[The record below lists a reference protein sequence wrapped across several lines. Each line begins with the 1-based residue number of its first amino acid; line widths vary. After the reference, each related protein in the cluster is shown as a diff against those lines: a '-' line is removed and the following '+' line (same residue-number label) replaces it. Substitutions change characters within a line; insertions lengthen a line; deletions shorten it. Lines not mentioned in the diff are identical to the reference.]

1 MKLAFTLEYD
11 GTDFSGFQKQN
22 NAITIQEH
30 IENALKKIT
39 DSDIK
44 INYSGR
50 TDAGVHALSQV
61 FDFDTNIDRDNE
73 NWLKGINSNLPKSI
87 AVKDIFKV
95 KEDFNSRFSALE
107 RRYSYVIYN
116 SKKKPLFFD
125 KYTYWVT
132 NELDIHKMKQQLK
145 MFLGEHNF
153 NSFRSSSCNS
163 KNPVKIVSYID
174 IQRENNFIIVTV
186 AANAFLQNM
195 VRIMVGTIIDIAKN
209 ENNLSIVDILKKED
223 RTFAGKTAPANGLFF
238 LGPSYPD
245 HFEINSLE
253 LNLFNRLGIK

>member
-1 MKLAFTLEYD
+1 VKLAFTLEYD
-11 GTDFSGFQKQN
+11 GTEYSGFQKQN

-39 DSDIK
+39 GSEVK

-61 FDFDTNIDRDNE
+61 FDFDTNIKRDDD
-73 NWLKGINSNLPKSI
+73 NWINGINSNLPKSI
-87 AVKDIFKV
+87 SVKNIYNV

-107 RRYSYVIYN
+107 RRYAYVIYN
-116 SKKKPLFFD
+116 SKKKPIFFD
-125 KYTYWVT
+125 KYSYWIT
-132 NELDIHKMKQQLK
+132 NKLDIKSMNHQLN

-163 KNPVKIVSYID
+163 KNSIKKVSFVD
-174 IQRENNFIIVTV
+174 IKKTNNFIIVTI

-195 VRIMVGTIIDIAKN
+195 VRIMVGTIIDIAKD
-209 ENNLSIVDILKKED
+209 ENDLSISDILKKQD
-223 RTFAGKTAPANGLFF
+223 RKFAGKTAPANGLFF
-238 LGPSYPD
+238 LGPSYSD
-245 HFEINSLE
+245 HFRINSLE
-253 LNLFNRLGIK
+253 LDIFNRLEV